1 MDNLKRKNILIVIFI
16 ITTVI
21 ASILAI
27 YFAVFKD
34 SSYKNNESIVTEEP
48 NNNEENTQNSQTEIN
63 EDNTNENVDPYANY
77 KDFKW
82 MTGNSV
88 GLLTK
93 LPTGEDF
100 TIEII
105 ENKLYLVKGN
115 EKQEFSING
124 TPKCIKGFNN
134 GGGGLGDI
142 YLLTNE
148 GKAYLLNFDFSN
160 VENYKTFSFSD
171 IMNTIKFNEILP
183 NEKILEIYT
192 DKLAL
197 PHYGIHG
204 PYFLTDSG
212 KLINS
217 NGMSY
222 EELVKNHIERF
233 GNLGDFI
240 YINND
245 GTLSFHRANYD
256 CNDVLISEFLNSGKD
271 QKLKIKYLSYHLDK
285 YGNTIF
291 YAVGQDNKLYNFD
304 RNSLMVASKE
314 YEYRDKDVSK
324 LQIITLNDSVKCA
337 QVVFTD
343 GTTFNIQDKSRSE
356 WTHYYDFSKNQII
369 YE

>member
-27 YFAVFKD
+27 YFAIFKD

-48 NNNEENTQNSQTEIN
+48 NNNEENLQNNQTEIN

-82 MTGNSV
+82 MTGTSV
-88 GLLTK
+88 GL
-93 LPTGEDF
+93 PTEKNF

-124 TPKCIKGFNN
+124 TPKCIRGFIN
-134 GGGGLGDI
+134 GGTLASI
-142 YLLTNE
+142 YILTNE
-148 GKAYLLNFDFSN
+148 GKAFTFNYEFQLSSYNNENTLLEFVNA
-160 VENYKTFSFSD
+160 
-171 IMNTIKFNEILP
+171 IKLTEVLP
-183 NEKILEIYT
+183 TEKILEIYIGGF
-192 DKLAL
+192 AV

-217 NGMSY
+217 DGMSY
-222 EELVKNHIERF
+222 EEVAKNHILKV
-233 GNLGDFI
+233 GTLGDRV
-240 YINND
+240 YINSD
-245 GTLSFHRANYD
+245 ATVSFHRANYD

-271 QKLKIKYLSYHLDK
+271 QKLKIKYLCHLSDS
-285 YGNTIF
+285 GCNTTF
-291 YAVGQDNKLYNFD
+291 YAVGQDNKLYYFNTENF
-304 RNSLMVASKE
+304 MVANLE
-314 YEYRDKDVSK
+314 YDYEDKDVSK
-324 LQIITLNDSVKCA
+324 LQIIKDSDSSKCV

-343 GTTFNIQDKSRSE
+343 GTTFNIKNDFLNCSS
-356 WTHYYDFSKNQII
+356 YYDFDKKEEI

>member
-16 ITTVI
+16 ITTII

-27 YFAVFKD
+27 YFAIFKD

-48 NNNEENTQNSQTEIN
+48 NNNEENIQNNQTEIN

-88 GLLTK
+88 
-93 LPTGEDF
+93 DF
-100 TIEII
+100 PIIDGPDLKII
-105 ENKLYLVKGN
+105 ENKLYIVKGDQK
-115 EKQEFSING
+115 EEVPING
-124 TPKCIKGFNN
+124 TVKCIKGFIN
-134 GGGGLGDI
+134 GGTLGSI
-142 YLLTNE
+142 YILTNE
-148 GKAYLLNFDFSN
+148 GKAFTFNYEFQLSSYKNENTLLEFVNA
-160 VENYKTFSFSD
+160 
-171 IMNTIKFNEILP
+171 IKLTEVLP
-183 NEKILEIYT
+183 TEKILEIYIGGF
-192 DKLAL
+192 AV

-233 GNLGDFI
+233 GNLDDFI

-245 GTLSFHRANYD
+245 ATLSFHRANYD
-256 CNDVLISEFLNSGKD
+256 CNDVLISETLNKKD

-291 YAVGQDNKLYNFD
+291 YAVGQDNKLYSFD
-304 RNSLMVASKE
+304 RDSLMIASKE

-324 LQIITLNDSVKCA
+324 LQIIILDDSVRCA

-356 WTHYYDFSKNQII
+356 WTHYYDFNKNQII

>member
-27 YFAVFKD
+27 YFAIFKD

-77 KDFKW
+77 KDFEW

-88 GLLTK
+88 
-93 LPTGEDF
+93 DF
-100 TIEII
+100 PIIDGPDLKII
-105 ENKLYLVKGN
+105 ENKLYIVKGDQK
-115 EKQEFSING
+115 EEVPING
-124 TPKCIKGFNN
+124 TVKCIKGFIN
-134 GGGGLGDI
+134 GGTLASI
-142 YLLTNE
+142 YILTNE
-148 GKAYLLNFDFSN
+148 GKAFTFNYEFQLSSYNNENTLLEFVNA
-160 VENYKTFSFSD
+160 
-171 IMNTIKFNEILP
+171 IKLTEVLP
-183 NEKILEIYT
+183 TEKILEIYIGGF
-192 DKLAL
+192 AV

-217 NGMSY
+217 DGMSY
-222 EELVKNHIERF
+222 EEVAKNHILKV
-233 GNLGDFI
+233 GTLGDRV
-240 YINND
+240 YINSD
-245 GTLSFHRANYD
+245 ATVSFHRANYD

-271 QKLKIKYLSYHLDK
+271 QKLKIKYLCHLSNRDT
-285 YGNTIF
+285 NTTF
-291 YAVGQDNKLYNFD
+291 YAIGQDNKLYSFD
-304 RNSLMVASKE
+304 KDSFMVANIE
-314 YEYRDKDVSK
+314 YDYEDKDVSK
-324 LQIITLNDSVKCA
+324 LQIIKDSDSSKCV

-343 GTTFNIQDKSRSE
+343 GTTFNIKNDFLNCDS
-356 WTHYYDFSKNQII
+356 YYDFNKNDYV